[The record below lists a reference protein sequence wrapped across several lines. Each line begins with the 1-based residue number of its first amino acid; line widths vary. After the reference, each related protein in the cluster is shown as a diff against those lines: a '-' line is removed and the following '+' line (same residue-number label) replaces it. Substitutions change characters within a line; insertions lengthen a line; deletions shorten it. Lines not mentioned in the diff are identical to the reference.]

1 MMAIGQLQERAGDD
15 RRVTVAADQ
24 LSEDSEGADTSA
36 AANRS
41 HWTGV
46 YKSWGDGLETR
57 PEPEFVGWL
66 VSGEHSLTNSLDFA
80 TSSGAAGELVE
91 LVGEGTLG
99 PGANGNV
106 EAPLMPVNASD
117 GKTTGKLA
125 WWTGDQGVKATFAL
139 PEPQLGTEELVRAN
153 LQAAGKS
160 GIEVLSNGRGKPF
173 ADADMDDARVSSIGG
188 IRQTSFY
195 ASEVNQQQSLFHDLA
210 GYSTGLLTDVVKGGF
225 RKDLSMELERPSVGD
240 FKLDGTHPSDRP
252 GATPGAAPN
261 IGRGSCG

>member
-1 MMAIGQLQERAGDD
+1 MKPPTMNMTNIPARDFGQRHGGKSGRRRNDRGFALVVTITLMVLLSVLAMGMLSLSAVQLQAGGYSKDLSTARANARMALMMAIGQLQERAGDD

-139 PEPQLGTEELVRAN
+139 PEPQLET
-153 LQAAGKS
+153 
-160 GIEVLSNGRGKPF
+160 
-173 ADADMDDARVSSIGG
+173 
-188 IRQTSFY
+188 
-195 ASEVNQQQSLFHDLA
+195 
-210 GYSTGLLTDVVKGGF
+210 
-225 RKDLSMELERPSVGD
+225 
-240 FKLDGTHPSDRP
+240 
-252 GATPGAAPN
+252 
-261 IGRGSCG
+261 